1 MATASDSVELVGDDT
16 VVNLVRAAL
25 FAALMGAFA
34 FVSFPNPLNPAV
46 PVTLQVLGVFL
57 AGIFLGPLWGGFA
70 MALYLLAGAL
80 GAPVFSGGSAGIGV
94 LLGPTGGYL
103 VSYPFAAAL
112 VGAVVHGVDGL
123 ADQETVPLPRLVGG
137 MVAGTAIIYAL
148 GILVYWQ
155 SLDVGLVEAT
165 VGAAVVFV
173 PVEALKIAAAVGI
186 VRSDSITAA

>member
-1 MATASDSVELVGDDT
+1 M
-16 VVNLVRAAL
+16 AL
-25 FAALMGAFA
+25 F
-34 FVSFPNPLNPAV
+34 
-46 PVTLQVLGVFL
+46 
-57 AGIFLGPLWGGFA
+57 
-70 MALYLLAGAL
+70 LLAGAR
-80 GAPVFSGGSAGIGV
+80 GAPVFASGSAGIGV

-112 VGAVVHGVDGL
+112 VGAVVHGTDGIVDP
-123 ADQETVPLPRLVGG
+123 ETVPPTKLVSA
-137 MVAGTAIIYAL
+137 MVAGTAVIYAL

-186 VRSDSITAA
+186 VRSEAIAAA

>member
-1 MATASDSVELVGDDT
+1 MATSSDSVELVGDDT

-123 ADQETVPLPRLVGG
+123 ADPETVPLPRLVGG

>member
-1 MATASDSVELVGDDT
+1 MATATDSVDLVGDDA

-57 AGIFLGPLWGGFA
+57 AGVFLGPLWGGFA
-70 MALYLLAGAL
+70 MALYLLAGAV
-80 GAPVFSGGSAGIGV
+80 GAPVFAGGSAGIGV

-103 VSYPFAAAL
+103 ISYPVAAAV
-112 VGAVVHGVDGL
+112 VGAAVHGTDELVDP
-123 ADQETVPLPRLVGG
+123 ESVPLPRLVGG
-137 MVAGTAIIYAL
+137 MVAGTAVIYAL

-165 VGAAVVFV
+165 VGAALVFV

-186 VRSDSITAA
+186 VRSDEITAA

>member
-123 ADQETVPLPRLVGG
+123 ADPETVPLPRLVGG

>member
-1 MATASDSVELVGDDT
+1 
-16 VVNLVRAAL
+16 
-25 FAALMGAFA
+25 
-34 FVSFPNPLNPAV
+34 
-46 PVTLQVLGVFL
+46 
-57 AGIFLGPLWGGFA
+57 

-123 ADQETVPLPRLVGG
+123 ADPETVPLPRLVGG